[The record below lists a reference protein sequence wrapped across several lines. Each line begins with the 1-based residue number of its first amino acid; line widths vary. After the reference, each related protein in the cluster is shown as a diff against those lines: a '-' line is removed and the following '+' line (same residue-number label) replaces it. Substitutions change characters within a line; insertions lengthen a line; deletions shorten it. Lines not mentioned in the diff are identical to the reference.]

1 MYRVIFNCTRPAPR
15 ATMILVKFSVIGRV
29 YDLNFQAYHT
39 THMKVNTYSLL
50 QISVKYQKYEIQ
62 IYIFTFMYF

>member
-1 MYRVIFNCTRPAPR
+1 
-15 ATMILVKFSVIGRV
+15 MILVKFSVIGRV

-50 QISVKYQKYEIQ
+50 QVLNIKSVRSK
-62 IYIFTFMYF
+62 FTFMYF